1 MTLTYRGSVV
11 ATAIKDF
18 IEQEKSALGV
28 KVVFYGDQ
36 AQFPVVPAVCVEP
49 AMTTREV
56 EGIPYQTYNTFTVAI
71 MVYHTSLSGTEAIQE
86 VCDVI
91 SEQLTDA
98 LNKES
103 VSAQIGGGSRF
114 GGIII
119 SGHITR
125 HEYGYRILA
134 DKLMRCNRLIWTGM
148 TKTPLLE
155 A

>member
-1 MTLTYRGSVV
+1 MALTYRGSVV
-11 ATAIKDF
+11 TKAMIDF
-18 IEQEKSALGV
+18 LNLEKSNIGI
-28 KVVFYGDQ
+28 KEVFYGDQ
-36 AQFPVVPAVCVEP
+36 AQFLAVPAVCIEP
-49 AMTTREV
+49 AQTTREV
-56 EGIPYQTYNTFTVAI
+56 EGIPYQTFNTFSIAI
-71 MVYHTSLSGTEAIQE
+71 LVYHTSLSGTQTIQE

-91 SEQLTDA
+91 SEDLTDV

-103 VSAQIGGGSRF
+103 ISAQAGGGTRF

-125 HEYGYRILA
+125 HEYGYRMLA
-134 DKLMRCNRLIWTGM
+134 DKLMRCNRLIWTGL